1 MKATKLTI
9 LLATILLLT
18 TQCTA
23 QRQITV
29 QAESNDIS
37 NNLDLKA
44 VATVFGQSKNLEEF
58 EMNLNDYDSGISNL
72 DLNNDGQVDYLRV
85 IEKYDNGTHAVVI
98 QSVLDENVYQDV
110 ATIVVDKDQYSDNAS
125 IQIVGNPYLYGP
137 NYIIE
142 PSYIYTPSI
151 FSIFWQSNY
160 RVWHSPYYWGYYPT
174 YYHHRSPLEMNIYLG
189 NVYRHTNHDN
199 RYYYSSNIRNRGAL
213 NVVNSIS
220 RNDYATRYPDRNFT
234 NRNSNI
240 RNKRDLEFTRNGVM
254 RNTVTRS
261 GNENGGAPINRPNR
275 SFDNQER
282 TNQGGGWNQRNATNN
297 ASRENTYQNRSN
309 SNDAGNR
316 NNSTQNR
323 NQNTNTAP
331 VYTPSNNNRN
341 ANVNNNNSNQNS
353 TYQSR
358 QNQNNSSS
366 NEPVRRNDNFQQ
378 RSNNNDNNSNNNRIN
393 PQVAPQRTQTPAP
406 KTTTTPVVKEQR
418 QAEPTRSSSSD
429 KTEKSDSRR

>member
-1 MKATKLTI
+1 
-9 LLATILLLT
+9 
-18 TQCTA
+18 
-23 QRQITV
+23 
-29 QAESNDIS
+29 
-37 NNLDLKA
+37 
-44 VATVFGQSKNLEEF
+44 
-58 EMNLNDYDSGISNL
+58 
-72 DLNNDGQVDYLRV
+72 
-85 IEKYDNGTHAVVI
+85 
-98 QSVLDENVYQDV
+98 
-110 ATIVVDKDQYSDNAS
+110 
-125 IQIVGNPYLYGP
+125 
-137 NYIIE
+137 
-142 PSYIYTPSI
+142 
-151 FSIFWQSNY
+151 
-160 RVWHSPYYWGYYPT
+160 VWHSPYYWGYYPT

-254 RNTVTRS
+254 RNIVTRS
-261 GNENGGAPINRPNR
+261 GNDNGGAPINRPNR

-323 NQNTNTAP
+323 NQNTYTAP
-331 VYTPSNNNRN
+331 VYTPSNNTRN
-341 ANVNNNNSNQNS
+341 ANVNNNSNQNS
-353 TYQSR
+353 TYQSS

-378 RSNNNDNNSNNNRIN
+378 RPNNNDNNTNNRRIN
-393 PQVAPQRTQTPAP
+393 PQVAPRTQTPAP
-406 KTTTTPVVKEQR
+406 KTTTPVVKEQR